1 MERDWLKE
9 ARRKQ
14 GIMQSDMAKALRVSV
29 PYYSMI
35 ESGKRMPN
43 TLDLSTAVTIC
54 KVLGMTLEEVAEYDH
69 KRDS

>member
-1 MERDWLKE
+1 MEREWLKE
-9 ARRKQ
+9 ARRKK

-54 KVLGMTLEEVAEYDH
+54 KVLGMTLEEVAEHDH
-69 KRDS
+69 RRDH